1 MGLGIEDVV
10 FLMGMKT
17 FKTFIDT
24 IERANPNLSDNLKK
38 RYVTLMCRL
47 WNKNYYNERIEDVE
61 EEGPHF

>member
-17 FKTFIDT
+17 FKTFVSR
-24 IERANPNLSDNLKK
+24 IERTNPEFSDNLKK
-38 RYVTLMCRL
+38 RYVTIMCRF
-47 WNKNYYNERIEDVE
+47 WNKNYYYEHIEDVE